1 MKRHLNLA
9 TSQLNSTTRQ
19 KCNYDPN
26 GLLPPVYQVNSC
38 EQVKQRIITV
48 RVRKQVVGGALSY
61 ADDITL
67 LCPSIRGLNKML
79 DICNSFA
86 DMYDIKFNAKKS
98 LGIKFGG
105 QQVMSEVLYLGN
117 SRIEWV
123 SSVKH
128 LGNYVNSD
136 MTDKTDCDMKCSS
149 FIGYVNKLKANFGY
163 LQPFVLGNLF
173 KTFCCS
179 FYGSPL
185 WGFNS
190 LSFKKICTTWNIGV
204 RSIFN
209 LPYRA
214 HTYFLGPLLQ
224 QPHIS
229 EQLYIRSA
237 QFLYNMYNSHNSIVQ
252 TCFMNALYNSN
263 FSYWFEDCLFQ
274 SQIS

>member
-1 MKRHLNLA
+1 MG
-9 TSQLNSTTRQ
+9 NS
-19 KCNYDPN
+19 Y
-26 GLLPPVYQVNSC
+26 V
-38 EQVKQRIITV
+38 
-48 RVRKQVVGGALSY
+48 GALSY

-67 LCPSIRGLNKML
+67 LCPSIKGLNKML

-98 LGIKFGG
+98 LGTKFGG

-123 SSVKH
+123 SSVKQ
-128 LGNYVNSD
+128 LGNVNSD

-185 WGFNS
+185 WGLTPY
-190 LSFKKICTTWNIGV
+190 LSRKFARLGILVCDLYLTYHTEHILIFLAHYCNNRISVSNCILEAPNFFIICIILT
-204 RSIFN
+204 
-209 LPYRA
+209 
-214 HTYFLGPLLQ
+214 
-224 QPHIS
+224 
-229 EQLYIRSA
+229 
-237 QFLYNMYNSHNSIVQ
+237 IVL
-252 TCFMNALYNSN
+252 CRHVL
-263 FSYWFEDCLFQ
+263 
-274 SQIS
+274 

>member
-1 MKRHLNLA
+1 MG
-9 TSQLNSTTRQ
+9 NS
-19 KCNYDPN
+19 Y
-26 GLLPPVYQVNSC
+26 V
-38 EQVKQRIITV
+38 
-48 RVRKQVVGGALSY
+48 GALSY

-67 LCPSIRGLNKML
+67 LCSSIRGLNKML

-179 FYGSPL
+179 F
-185 WGFNS
+185 
-190 LSFKKICTTWNIGV
+190 LSRQFARLGILVCDLYLTYHTEHIL
-204 RSIFN
+204 IF
-209 LPYRA
+209 LA
-214 HTYFLGPLLQ
+214 HYCNNRISMTNCILEAPNFL
-224 QPHIS
+224 
-229 EQLYIRSA
+229 
-237 QFLYNMYNSHNSIVQ
+237 
-252 TCFMNALYNSN
+252 
-263 FSYWFEDCLFQ
+263 
-274 SQIS
+274 

>member
-1 MKRHLNLA
+1 MG
-9 TSQLNSTTRQ
+9 NS
-19 KCNYDPN
+19 Y
-26 GLLPPVYQVNSC
+26 V
-38 EQVKQRIITV
+38 
-48 RVRKQVVGGALSY
+48 GALSY

-128 LGNYVNSD
+128 LSNYVNSD

-190 LSFKKICTTWNIGV
+190 LSFKKICTT
-204 RSIFN
+204 
-209 LPYRA
+209 
-214 HTYFLGPLLQ
+214 
-224 QPHIS
+224 
-229 EQLYIRSA
+229 
-237 QFLYNMYNSHNSIVQ
+237 
-252 TCFMNALYNSN
+252 
-263 FSYWFEDCLFQ
+263 
-274 SQIS
+274 